1 MLREPATLIAYRR
14 FLLDIVLTAVSFL
27 VAHQARSHLLPL
39 VFPGTFPS
47 GLYPLSQYLPL
58 LGAVLLVWSALLAAQ
73 RVAGP
78 GEAFGF
84 PREIARALRVPL
96 LGAGVLAAAG
106 YLFRLTFVSRP
117 FLLLFAAINAAALVG
132 ARIAE
137 RRTRWGRRLLEA
149 PERVVVVVGCDDEAV
164 RLARV
169 IAAHRAWGLTLR
181 GLVDADG
188 CGREEVDG
196 LAVVGDVAGIASL
209 LTREVIDEVVLA
221 VPVRQLG
228 ELEGVLL
235 GCQEL
240 GVRVRLALRPFQHV
254 APQLTVEPLDGVP
267 LLTFATMPTAPL
279 ALFVKRIVDV
289 GAAAVA
295 LVISSPLLL
304 AAALAIRLTSP
315 GPVFFRQERCGL
327 RGRRFRVL
335 KFRTMVPGAEARKEE
350 VAHLN
355 VMDGPAFKA
364 PDDPRI
370 TPAGRL
376 LRRWSIDELPQLVNV
391 LRGEMSLVGP
401 RPSVPEEVERY
412 EPWQRR
418 RLAMKPGITCLWQ
431 VSGRS
436 ELDFATWM
444 ELDLAY
450 IDSWSLWLDLRI
462 LLLTVPAV
470 LSRRGAA

>member
-1 MLREPATLIAYRR
+1 VLREPATLIAYRR

-39 VFPGTFPS
+39 LLPSVFPG
-47 GLYPLSQYLPL
+47 GLYPVSQYLPL
-58 LGAVLLVWSALLAAQ
+58 LAAVLLVWSMLLATRRAG
-73 RVAGP
+73 GP
-78 GEAFGF
+78 GEVFGL
-84 PREIARALRVPL
+84 PREIARALRVPV
-96 LGAGVLAAAG
+96 LGTVALAAAG
-106 YLFRLTFVSRP
+106 YLLRLQFVSRP
-117 FLLLFAAINAAALVG
+117 FLLLFAITNAAALVA
-132 ARIAE
+132 ARVAE
-137 RRTRWGRRLLEA
+137 RRTRWGRKLLEA
-149 PERVVVVVGCDDEAV
+149 PERVVVVVGCDEEAV

-169 IAAHRAWGLTLR
+169 VRAHRAWGLTLR

-188 CGREEVDG
+188 CARSEIEG
-196 LAVVGDVAGIASL
+196 LPVVADVAGLADL

-221 VPVRQLG
+221 VPVRQLA

-240 GVRVRLALRPFQHV
+240 GVRVRLALRLFQHV
-254 APQLTVEPLDGVP
+254 KPGLEVEPLDGVP

-279 ALFVKRIVDV
+279 ALFVKRVFDV
-289 GAAAVA
+289 TAAASALVVSTPVWLAAAV
-295 LVISSPLLL
+295 
-304 AAALAIRLTSP
+304 AIRLTSR
-315 GPVFFRQERCGL
+315 GSVLFRQERCGL
-327 RGRRFRVL
+327 RGRRFEVL
-335 KFRTMVPGAEARKEE
+335 KFRTMVHGADALKDA

-370 TPAGRL
+370 TRVGRL

-391 LRGEMSLVGP
+391 LRGDMSLVGP
-401 RPSVPEEVERY
+401 RPSVPEEVEHY

-431 VSGRS
+431 ISGRS